1 MVRRA
6 FTIIEVIVIVAIM
19 VILAAVITPNLV
31 GVLDRQRISGAVETM
46 NSIISALDSFNKD
59 VGKLAGFLTQLV
71 EPITLSDS
79 DACGVTY
86 DQKRVDAW
94 KGPYFARNIAS
105 FGVPMGIGT
114 VGNQVIRDN
123 VVTKRMILQIP
134 QVTEEDAIAFNAQVD
149 GDGSS
154 TGGTVRWTTPDATG
168 LVTVTYLTAHGT
180 KC

>member
-86 DQKRVDAW
+86 DQKLSL
-94 KGPYFARNIAS
+94 IH
-105 FGVPMGIGT
+105 I
-114 VGNQVIRDN
+114 
-123 VVTKRMILQIP
+123 
-134 QVTEEDAIAFNAQVD
+134 
-149 GDGSS
+149 
-154 TGGTVRWTTPDATG
+154 
-168 LVTVTYLTAHGT
+168 
-180 KC
+180 